1 MDGEPRRVHLTDRR
15 EPRRLSTPILVVED
29 DPQLRVMFQLLLEG
43 EGYPVVAAA
52 DGLEALRAVRN
63 MRPSLVILDL
73 ELPLLDGQAVAFE
86 LRAAY
91 GPTLP
96 IVVVTATGQHAPVTD
111 GIDPSADLHK
121 PFDVDGFLTLVWRCL
136 DGSSPAGVGAPTNP
150 L

>member
-1 MDGEPRRVHLTDRR
+1 VDNEPRPLHLIDHR
-15 EPRRLSTPILVVED
+15 EPRQVSTPILVVED
-29 DPQLRVMFQLLLEG
+29 DPQLRIMFQLLLEG

-52 DGLEALRAVRN
+52 DGLEAVRAVQT

-73 ELPLLDGQAVAFE
+73 ELPLLDGRAVAFE

-91 GPTLP
+91 GPSLP
-96 IVVVTATGQHAPVTD
+96 IVVVTATGQGAAAMD
-111 GIDPSADLHK
+111 GINPCAYLHK

-136 DGSSPAGVGAPTNP
+136 ESPAAEGLDGPPNR